1 MSKELRDVLTAFKTT
16 NKERKKLERSAKAQG
31 MDLSNYIRWKLI
43 YKDKEGGG
51 GQ

>member
-1 MSKELRDVLTAFKTT
+1 MADEKRTELVGAKVTPKE
-16 NKERKKLERSAKAQG
+16 KKKVARHAQRQG
-31 MDLSNYIRWKLI
+31 MDVSNYIRWKLL